1 MDKLMSDEAILQEMG
16 KRLTRYRI
24 DQQLTQSAL
33 AQEAGISKRTVE
45 RIEAGTSTQVSSLV
59 RVLRVLDLLPGLEA
73 LAPDPGIRPMD
84 LLQKKGRYR
93 VRASSPAVESPP
105 AWTED

>member
-1 MDKLMSDEAILQEMG
+1 MSDEAVLQELG
-16 KRLTRYRI
+16 RRLTRHRI

-33 AQEAGISKRTVE
+33 AKEAGISKRTVE
-45 RIEAGTSTQVSSLV
+45 RIEAGASAQVSSLV

-84 LLQKKGRYR
+84 LLQRKGRYR
-93 VRASSPAVESPP
+93 VRASAPALNSPP
-105 AWTED
+105 DWTED